1 VSSMQRQ
8 AAAGERVFDAYSRY
22 YDLLYRDKAYDAEAE
37 YVAET
42 CRRHMP
48 GAVTLLDLGCGTG
61 RHAAEL
67 VRRGFEVAGVER
79 SPSMVE
85 RAMQLRAS
93 LPPEMSTRLSFAQG
107 DALDYRCGRR
117 FDVVTALFH
126 VLSYQTENADV
137 RRFLQTAAAHLAE
150 GGLFVFDCWYG
161 PAVLTE
167 RPEPRQKRMTDDAF
181 EVLRFATP
189 TLHAERNV
197 VDVHYRVEVRESNSG
212 TTGEFEELHSMRYF
226 FLPELEWYLDG
237 AGFDLVWSGEFQ
249 SGRVLDERIWNACFV
264 ARRRPG

>member
-1 VSSMQRQ
+1 MRGQ
-8 AAAGERVFDAYSRY
+8 AASGERVFDAYSRY
-22 YDLLYRDKAYDAEAE
+22 YDLLYRDKAYDAEAQ

-48 GAVTLLDLGCGTG
+48 DSVTLLDLGCGTG

-67 VRRGFEVAGVER
+67 VRRGFDVTGVER

-85 RAMQLRAS
+85 RALQLRAS
-93 LPPEMSTRLSFAQG
+93 LPPESSARLSFAQG
-107 DALDYRCGRR
+107 DALDYRCERR

-126 VLSYQTENADV
+126 VLSYQTANADV
-137 RRFLQTAAAHLAE
+137 RRFLQTARAHLPE

-167 RPEPRQKRMTDDAF
+167 RPEPRQKRMADDEF
-181 EVLRFATP
+181 EVLRVATP
-189 TLHAERNV
+189 TLHAVRNV
-197 VDVHYRVEVRESNSG
+197 VDVHYHVEVRERASG
-212 TTGEFEELHSMRYF
+212 MTRELEELHSMRYF
-226 FLPELEWYLDG
+226 FLPELEWYLDD
-237 AGFDLVWSGEFQ
+237 AGFDLAWSGEFQ